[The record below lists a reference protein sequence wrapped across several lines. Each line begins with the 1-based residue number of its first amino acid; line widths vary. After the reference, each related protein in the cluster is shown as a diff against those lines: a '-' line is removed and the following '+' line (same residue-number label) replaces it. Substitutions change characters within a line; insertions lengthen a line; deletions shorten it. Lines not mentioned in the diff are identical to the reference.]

1 MEPSN
6 PTPAYPQKTFGYSHQ
21 VAIFNVKPTDCSV
34 VSRQNVDF
42 GPIAAI
48 RPHAPVEFNI
58 MGNNSNYIDMK
69 NIRIHVKLKITL
81 PNGSSISENDHV
93 ALANMPISTIF
104 SSCELY
110 LQQRRVDTCLL
121 YPYRAMIDTLL
132 FSDTDEMSGE
142 LTLGLFDRETFGTLA
157 ITDPNP
163 TEGPVNLRLN
173 TRSDYTAD
181 SKEVELV
188 GKVHLDLFKCDRY
201 MINAVQMQVI
211 FRQSTDAF
219 RLLSGSNSTEY
230 KVEITDVF
238 LRVPMLEMSN
248 AIMVSH
254 NDGLS
259 LSPAYFP
266 YIESDFKTYVI
277 PAGSAGRNIDNL
289 YLGNIPSRVIVG
301 FVNQSAFNG
310 AYDKNPFLFDH
321 FNLSYMAFMINGMT
335 YPSKGIQCDFDNDQF
350 SEGLSSIYSM
360 IGDEC
365 IRKPVISRNEFKAGY
380 ALFSIPVEPHV
391 PDEEFTQRR
400 AHGLNGLIIR
410 LKDPVDEPI
419 VVIVYAKFSKVL
431 AIDQARNIYP
441 GH

>member
-6 PTPAYPQKTFGYSHQ
+6 PTPAYPEKTFGYSSQ
-21 VAIFNVKPTDCSV
+21 VAIFTVKPTDASV

-48 RPHAPVEFNI
+48 RPFAPIEFNI

-69 NIRIHVKLKITL
+69 NIRLHIKVKLVKSNGDNIT
-81 PNGSSISENDHV
+81 EDDDV
-93 ALANMPISTIF
+93 ALCNMPISSLF

-110 LQQRRVDTCLL
+110 LQQRRVDTCSL

-132 FSDTDEMSGE
+132 FSESDEMSGE
-142 LTLGLFDRETFGTLA
+142 LTLGLFDKETCGTLGV
-157 ITDPNP
+157 TKPNP
-163 TEGPVNLRLN
+163 DSGNMNMWLQARAQY
-173 TRSDYTAD
+173 TRE

-188 GKVHLDLFKCDRY
+188 GKVHLDVFKCDRY
-201 MINAVQMQVI
+201 LINAVKMQVI
-211 FRQSTDAF
+211 FRQSSDAF
-219 RLLSGSNSTEY
+219 RLLCESDSAGY
-230 KVEITDVF
+230 KVQITDAF

-259 LSPAYFP
+259 LSPGFYP
-266 YIESDFKTYVI
+266 YTESDLKTFI
-277 PAGSAGRNIDNL
+277 ISAASAGRNLDNL
-289 YLGNIPSRVIVG
+289 YLGNIPSRIIVA
-301 FVNQSAFNG
+301 FVSQAGFNG
-310 AYDKNPFLFDH
+310 AYNKNPFLFDH
-321 FNLSYMAFMINGMT
+321 YKLSYLAFMINGNT
-335 YPSKGIQCDFDNDQF
+335 FPSKGIQCDFDNDEYT
-350 SEGLSSIYSM
+350 EGLSSIYSL

-365 IRKPVISRNEFKAGY
+365 LRKPVISRNEFKGGY

-391 PDEEFTQRR
+391 PDDDFTQRR
-400 AHGLNGLIIR
+400 THGLNRLVIR
-410 LKDPVDEPI
+410 FKEALPEAVT
-419 VVIVYAKFSKVL
+419 VIVYTKFPKVL